1 MIDALHIVAERKITE
16 AIRNGELACEGWK
29 GRPLVFEDD
38 SCVPPDLRMA
48 YKILKNA
55 DFLPPELEIKKEIAQ
70 LEDLI
75 SRTEDEHGKL
85 RQLKKLNMLVFKLNN
100 MRQRSIQFEEQE
112 RYFPKI
118 VEKISIAKGLK
129 K

>member
-1 MIDALHIVAERKITE
+1 MIDALRLIAERKITE
-16 AIRNGELACEGWK
+16 AIKNGELACEGWK
-29 GRPLVFEDD
+29 GRPLVFEDE
-38 SCVPPDLRMA
+38 SGVPPDLRMA

-75 SRTEDEHGKL
+75 AATEDEHGKL
-85 RQLKKLNMLVFKLNN
+85 RQLKKLNLLVFKLNT
-100 MRQRSIQFEEQE
+100 MRSRPIQFEEQE

-118 VEKISIAKGLK
+118 VEKMSIAKGRK
-129 K
+129 